1 VSTEVAVRRRRQRRV
16 IGAVMGCV
24 VRRLGRRVG
33 TGRSRSGRSVQ
44 EEREYDEDTQ
54 AHGTV

>member
-1 VSTEVAVRRRRQRRV
+1 MAVRRRRQRRV

-24 VRRLGRRVG
+24 ARRLGCRVR
-33 TGRSRSGRSVQ
+33 TGCSRSGRSVQ
-44 EEREYDEDTQ
+44 EEREYDEDPQ